1 MAITNGYATLA
12 EVKSA
17 LRITDSE
24 DDTRLESAIQRASRW
39 IDGKTGRFFYQV
51 AGTYDFV
58 CQNPYRIRITDL
70 ATANG
75 LVVTSDDNDDNSF
88 TGTWTLNTDYRLEPT
103 EAPAYGLPYCFLYAQ
118 DTEWIQD
125 TRVRVQGTFGF
136 PAVPDA
142 VKEACLL
149 LSIRLYKRPDA
160 PLGVAGFGDMGAVM
174 VRSTDADAH
183 ALLQPFVRPGFGVA

>member
-1 MAITNGYATLA
+1 MPITNGYATLA

-17 LRITDSE
+17 LRINDSV

-39 IDGKTGRFFYQV
+39 IDSKTGRFFYQV
-51 AGTYDFV
+51 SGTYDFV
-58 CQNPYRIRITDL
+58 CQNPYRIRIVDL

-75 LVVTSDDNDDNSF
+75 LVVTSDDNNDNSF
-88 TGTWTLNTDYRLEPT
+88 SGTWELNTDFRLEPT
-103 EAPAYGLPYCFLYAQ
+103 EAPAFGLPYNFLYAQ
-118 DTEWIQD
+118 DSEWVQD

-136 PAVPDA
+136 PAIPDPI
-142 VKEACLL
+142 KEACTL

-174 VRSTDADAH
+174 VRGVDSDAQ
-183 ALLQPFVRPGFGVA
+183 ALLQPFIRIAVA